1 MATIPT
7 TRTTFK
13 PFVPATETR
22 PELSVRALLLGSLF
36 GILFGAVTVYVGLR
50 AGLTVAASIPISVLS
65 ISILRAFGKAS
76 ILENNIVQTTGNA
89 GQSIAS
95 GVIFTLPALIFLG
108 FDLESTRIFA
118 LALFGGW
125 LGVLFMIP
133 LRKQLIVD
141 EHDTLTYPEGTACAD
156 VLQAGERGGS
166 FASRVFLGLGLGGL
180 YTLFQ
185 NENLFGLFPSTPNY
199 QPNLGAQH
207 LLRGSAIRA
216 DVTPEYLGV
225 GYIIGIRV
233 AAIMLAGGAFSWLV
247 LMPAIYFFGS
257 HLSTP
262 LYPGTVPIHD
272 MSPSD
277 LWKTYVRPMG
287 AGAVAAAGLITLCRT
302 LPTIAAALSEGL
314 RNIRKKNSPAPISF
328 GQPREAGSSG
338 ESRGPS
344 SEAGA
349 PSMTDPS
356 SWVGSSGALSGQP
369 REASARAAST
379 PRTEHDLPPTVV
391 LGGSVALIALL
402 WIFLQFHPVP
412 GAQVGALANLSAA
425 LLVVVFGF
433 LFVTVSARIV
443 GIVGSSASPVSG
455 MTIATLMATA
465 AIFLVKG
472 WTAPAFGALAITIG
486 GIVCIAASNAGDTAQ
501 DLKTGYLIGATPWKQ
516 QLAIMIGVIISTIS
530 IGATLNA
537 MNTGLETF
545 TRLPHPIPMNL
556 DALPDGVGN
565 TGHFKR
571 DHVTLTGPG
580 TPHTTPATAT
590 TPSPIPNTPV
600 TTPPEAPAQPASTT
614 GHIRSDAA
622 GSAPATGD
630 AATESGGSPR
640 EAPARAAST
649 EAPARVAST
658 GKEEL
663 PSASSYILLNAIGS
677 TTLEDGKYLY
687 NPATREIEVQ
697 WIQGIGSEKAAAPQG
712 RLMATVINGILSRKL
727 PWSLVLLG
735 VFLVIAV
742 ELLGIRSL
750 TFAVGAYLSIAT
762 TLAIFIG
769 GLMRWMVDRAMKQHA
784 AKQAAATH
792 QTSLALYHSDR
803 SAWLARNP
811 HFDHTNPDHLDPA
824 TGLPVPT
831 AVTPAL
837 DQESEISPG
846 SLYASGLIA
855 AGGIVGLLG
864 VCVKLYEAATDHTIP
879 RFTDTNPLHH
889 DWVSVLAFAAL
900 AFSLFYFA
908 RKPLNEVS
916 K

>member
-1 MATIPT
+1 MTSTPP
-7 TRTTFK
+7 TRTTFR

-22 PELSVRALLLGSLF
+22 PELSARALILGAFF

-95 GVIFTLPALIFLG
+95 GVIFTLPALVFLG

-133 LRKQLIVD
+133 LRRQLIVD
-141 EHDTLTYPEGTACAD
+141 EHETLTYPEGTACAD

-166 FASRVFLGLGLGGL
+166 FASRVFLGLGFGGV

-199 QPNLGAQH
+199 QPDLGIQH
-207 LLRGSAIRA
+207 LLRGGAVRA

-225 GYIIGIRV
+225 GYIIGIRT
-233 AAIMLAGGAFSWLV
+233 AAVMLAGGAFSWLV
-247 LMPAIYFFGS
+247 LMPAISFFGG
-257 HLSTP
+257 HLSVP
-262 LYPGTVPIHD
+262 LYPGTVPISD
-272 MSPSD
+272 MAPSQ
-277 LWKTYVRPMG
+277 LWSTYVRPMG
-287 AGAVAAAGLITLCRT
+287 AGAVAAAGLLTLGRT
-302 LPTIAAALSEGL
+302 LPTITAALTEGL
-314 RNIRKKNSPAPISF
+314 QNIRRNKNATRS
-328 GQPREAGSSG
+328 
-338 ESRGPS
+338 SRGPG
-344 SEAGA
+344 EPA
-349 PSMTDPS
+349 T
-356 SWVGSSGALSGQP
+356 QP
-369 REASARAAST
+369 V
-379 PRTEHDLPPTVV
+379 RTEYDLPPAVV
-391 LGGSVALIALL
+391 LGGSALLIALL
-402 WIFLQFHPVP
+402 WIFLEFHPVP
-412 GAQVGALANLSAA
+412 GAQVGALANLAA
-425 LLVVVFGF
+425 AFLVVLFGF

-516 QLAIMIGVIISTIS
+516 QLAIMIGVIISTVS

-545 TRLPHPIPMNL
+545 QRLPHPIPVNL
-556 DALPDGVGN
+556 NQLPDGVISS
-565 TGHFKR
+565 GHFKR
-571 DHVTLTGPG
+571 DHILLT
-580 TPHTTPATAT
+580 THNAI
-590 TPSPIPNTPV
+590 S
-600 TTPPEAPAQPASTT
+600 
-614 GHIRSDAA
+614 
-622 GSAPATGD
+622 
-630 AATESGGSPR
+630 SPR
-640 EAPARAAST
+640 YAAST
-649 EAPARVAST
+649 ATSNPDNKV
-658 GKEEL
+658 EL
-663 PSASSYILLNAIGS
+663 PSASSYLVLNAIGS
-677 TTLEDGKYLY
+677 STLEDGKYLY
-687 NPATREIEVQ
+687 NPGTGTIDVQ
-697 WIQGIGSEKAAAPQG
+697 WVQGIGSEKAAAPQG

-735 VFLVIAV
+735 VALVIAV
-742 ELLGIRSL
+742 ELLGVRSL

-762 TLAIFIG
+762 TLAIFVG
-769 GLMRWMVDRAMKQHA
+769 GLMRWMVDRAIHHQA
-784 AKQAAATH
+784 AKQ
-792 QTSLALYHSDR
+792 R
-803 SAWLARNP
+803 SATISAFQQRWLERRKTILGTTHEPATGIEHTSSMRTFDESETLPLWISPELLTAHPELLPFEGFNP
-811 HFDHTNPDHLDPA
+811 TNPDHLDPA

-831 AVTPAL
+831 GVTPAL
-837 DQESEISPG
+837 DAESEISPG

-864 VCVKLYEAATDHTIP
+864 VSIKLYEAATDRTIP
-879 RFTDTNPLHH
+879 RFAATNPFHH

-900 AFSLFYFA
+900 AFSLYYFA
-908 RKPLNEVS
+908 RKPLNTD
-916 K
+916 